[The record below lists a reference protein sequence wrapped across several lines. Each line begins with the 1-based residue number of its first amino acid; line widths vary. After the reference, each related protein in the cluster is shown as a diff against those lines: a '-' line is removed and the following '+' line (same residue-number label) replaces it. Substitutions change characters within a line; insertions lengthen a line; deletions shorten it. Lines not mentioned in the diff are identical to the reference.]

1 MPLLAVSQRKRTME
15 DTSIKMIVS
24 MIAKP
29 DGIMLFTELGEVLT
43 LKNSGT
49 YDVAQISEYLT
60 PKLTGTD
67 AVEIN
72 MDDYSSITK
81 ALKSLPDD
89 LEDEGITIVQ
99 LINGRQVE
107 GVFYP
112 KKMSVN
118 VTTTDKATGV
128 SKTVDIPHVEHLEKH
143 IERAAAENSASVKN
157 FLKRIA
163 PVIESRRH
171 SGEDLMQFIK
181 LSEMPLTEDG
191 QIIAYKRVYKDT
203 DGYFVDCH
211 TRKVKQRVG
220 SRVTMP
226 VGDVDPDRARSCS
239 TGLHVANYGYV
250 RTFSGDTTLIVLVRP
265 EDFIAVPHRENTKAR
280 VSSYHIIGTM
290 TDKTNVSISLADN
303 TTHLTGDTTLEELIS
318 QAITGTV
325 YPPFEEVFVSGR
337 GNIDKVVAL
346 LSSDAPVA
354 VKVSAEGKAAPSGK
368 SLMTDAKKKPKP
380 SDILA
385 QAKKDSGQ
393 TEKLPLDVEAVFQ
406 ALFENKES
414 KADIARKAVTSTRT
428 IGRWIEKYNYEAW
441 AEAQKISP
449 AGIDE
454 QVQEEIDRNDGHIP
468 NAETLIVLKDSRDG
482 KTEPMKEDDFPDFV
496 VPTEGTIAEQ
506 ARIYFQFGKME
517 MLREF
522 KKSKKKSW
530 NALGFTAKEIGQIEK
545 K

>member
-1 MPLLAVSQRKRTME
+1 ME

-43 LKNSGT
+43 LKHSGP

-81 ALKSLPDD
+81 ALKSLPED
-89 LEDEGITIVQ
+89 LDQDGGITIVQ
-99 LINGRQVE
+99 IINGREVE

-118 VTTTDKATGV
+118 VTTTDKVTGE
-128 SKTVDIPHVEHLEKH
+128 KETVDIPHVEHLEKH
-143 IERAAAENSASVKN
+143 IKRAVAENSASVKN

-163 PVIESRRH
+163 PVIKSRRH
-171 SGEDLMQFIK
+171 SGEDLMQFIQ

-191 QIIAYKRVYKDT
+191 QIIAYKRVYAEKD
-203 DGYFVDCH
+203 GHFVDCY
-211 TRKVKQRVG
+211 TRRVRQRVG

-265 EDFIAVPHRENTKAR
+265 EDFIAVPHLQNTKAR

-290 TDKTNVSISLADN
+290 TDKANVSISMAEN
-303 TTHLTGDTTLEELIS
+303 QTHMTGDTTLEELIS

-325 YPPFEEVFVSGR
+325 YPAFEEVFVSGH
-337 GNIDKVVAL
+337 GNIDKVVPL
-346 LSSDAPVA
+346 LDANAPVA
-354 VKVSAEGKAAPSGK
+354 VKISAEREKAPSGK
-368 SLMTDAKKKPKP
+368 SLMTDEPKKKAKP

-393 TEKLPLDVEAVFQ
+393 SEKLPLDVEAVFL
-406 ALFENKES
+406 AMLENKDT
-414 KADIARKAVTSTRT
+414 KAEIARKFVTSTRT
-428 IGRWIEKYNYEAW
+428 IGRWIEKYDYDAW
-441 AEAQKISP
+441 AAAQSIAQP
-449 AGIDE
+449 GIDE
-454 QVQEEIDRNDGHIP
+454 QVQAEIDTNDG
-468 NAETLIVLKDSRDG
+468 V
-482 KTEPMKEDDFPDFV
+482 KEATQEELEATDQTFPDFV

-506 ARIYFQFGKME
+506 ARIYFQFGKMVL
-517 MLREF
+517 LREF
-522 KKSKKKSW
+522 KKAKKKSW
-530 NALGFTAKEIGQIEK
+530 AALGFTAKEIGQIEK
-545 K
+545 D